1 MTIRMIDDVAEFDR
15 SVTGPAALVLFTAP
29 WCSPGERM
37 AATLADP
44 ATTLPIEVVVID
56 ADRHPT
62 LPRRYGVAGLP
73 SLILFRSGLVA
84 GQRTGE
90 LDRTGVEAWVEATL
104 EPEDGPGVVP
114 GLNGPARRDSA
125 SDRP

>member
-1 MTIRMIDDVAEFDR
+1 VTIRFVEDVAEFDR
-15 SVTGPAALVLFTAP
+15 SVTGPGALVLFTAP

-37 AATLADP
+37 AAALADP
-44 ATTLPIEVVVID
+44 ASTMPIEVLVVD

-90 LDRTGVEAWVEATL
+90 LSLAGIEGWVETTL
-104 EPEDGPGVVP
+104 EPEAGSGVVP
-114 GLNGPARRDSA
+114 GLKGSARGDDA
-125 SDRP
+125 SDRL